1 MPRYHRR
8 HPGELPAG
16 EFPEIALNRSA
27 DPEIALYLE
36 KHGCRVWNDSY
47 TARICNDKWQTHLLL
62 QETGIPI
69 LPTFLATETTLDTL
83 PDIPGVLKSR
93 DGHGG
98 TEVYLVNDPA
108 RRKEAFGK
116 IGKPTAVFQRA
127 ATDLGKDACLRLGKN
142 DCCRDV
148 PAFETD
154 FRSNFCLGGRADVTR
169 STRSSRSG
177 RPNRRTF
184 PFGLVGIDFIFDRGK
199 PIFNEIED
207 VVGTRMLYTHTDI
220 DIAGIY
226 ADFVLSRA
234 NRMRFPSIV
243 LSPVPLATN
252 HKGVIIPQPGS
263 GAPPSDCKQRVGCL
277 TATRKRL

>member
-1 MPRYHRR
+1 MTNLWIIYNRTR
-8 HPGELPAG
+8 HHVNRWFADRLRTALRERGSHAEIIIADTPGELPAG

-27 DPEIALYLE
+27 DPEIALHLE
-36 KHGCRVWNDSY
+36 KRGCRVWNDSY

-127 ATDLGKDACLRLGKN
+127 ATDLGKDLRVYVLGKTIVAAMF
-142 DCCRDV
+142 RRS
-148 PAFETD
+148 ETD
-154 FRSNFCLGGRADVTR
+154 FRSNFCLGGRAEQCDPIPPEVR
-169 STRSSRSG
+169 DQVG
-177 RPNRRTF
+177 RIVELF
-184 PFGLVGIDFIFDRGK
+184 HFGLVGIDFIFDRGK

-207 VVGTRMLYTHTDI
+207 VVGTRMLYAHTDI

-226 ADFVLSRA
+226 ADFVLRQGKPDEISVDR
-234 NRMRFPSIV
+234 S
-243 LSPVPLATN
+243 
-252 HKGVIIPQPGS
+252 
-263 GAPPSDCKQRVGCL
+263 
-277 TATRKRL
+277 